1 MLEREPSLVWRTITG
16 DRTVSGL
23 IGVYLV
29 ILGFELEVWEPP
41 ELERLRELERLLDPD
56 ELELEVR
63 RLDDLAVSDNSSITA
78 ATKTRIRIVVSRIVF
93 ITAFLA
99 WC

>member
-1 MLEREPSLVWRTITG
+1 MTG

-23 IGVYLV
+23 IGVFLV
-29 ILGFELEVWEPP
+29 ILGFALELWELP

-56 ELELEVR
+56 ESELEVR
-63 RLDDLAVSDNSSITA
+63 LLDDLAASDNSSITA

-93 ITAFLA
+93 ITAFLD
-99 WC
+99 WCCIHV